1 MSWLEST
8 RKFFTKN
15 LERPVE
21 ENPLDKQIV
30 EKGSHPEVNKVYEAR
45 WVWYH
50 TILAFEIFLTNILL
64 IAILIVLAF
73 K

>member
-1 MSWLEST
+1 MNWFNNII
-8 RKFFTKN
+8 KK

-21 ENPLDKQIV
+21 ENPIDKAIV
-30 EKGSHPEVNKVYEAR
+30 EKLPQNGEVNKVYEAR

-50 TILAFEIFLTNILL
+50 TILAIEIAFTNILL
-64 IAILIVLAF
+64 LLILFVLAF